1 MKTKR
6 ISQLKKFEASIA
18 YEYKNIELLDIAFT
32 HSSYINE
39 HNDSPK
45 HNERLEFLGDSV
57 VNLIVTDILFR
68 EHEDL
73 PEGDLTRIRAS
84 LICEDSFAWASE
96 FMDIPNYILLG
107 KGEELSGG
115 RKRKSLMADSFEAF
129 CGSLYLDS
137 NFETLQKV
145 LTNKFQGRVV
155 EYIKNHK
162 VIDYKTMLQEEVQK
176 ISRERIKYHLIKDIG
191 PDHNKVFY
199 FEVVMGTKVLGKG
212 KGQSK
217 KEAEHM
223 AAKDALEKMSI
234 INE

>member
-6 ISQLKKFEASIA
+6 ISQLKKFEVSIA

-176 ISRERIKYHLIKDIG
+176 TSRERIKYHLIKDIG

>member
-18 YEYKNIELLDIAFT
+18 YEYKNIELLDT

-176 ISRERIKYHLIKDIG
+176 TSRERIKYHLIKDIG

>member
-176 ISRERIKYHLIKDIG
+176 TSRERIKNHLIKDIG

>member
-176 ISRERIKYHLIKDIG
+176 TSRERIKYHLIKDIFLYRIL
-191 PDHNKVFY
+191 P
-199 FEVVMGTKVLGKG
+199 E
-212 KGQSK
+212 
-217 KEAEHM
+217 
-223 AAKDALEKMSI
+223 
-234 INE
+234 

>member
-6 ISQLKKFEASIA
+6 INQLKKFEESIA
-18 YEYKNIELLDIAFT
+18 YEYNNIELLNIAFT

-39 HNDSPK
+39 HSDSTM

-57 VNLIVTDILFR
+57 VNLIVTDLLFKNNTN
-68 EHEDL
+68 L

-96 FMDIPNYILLG
+96 FMDIPKYILLG

-115 RKRKSLMADSFEAF
+115 RRRKSLMADSFEAF

-145 LTNKFQGRVV
+145 LTNKFQGRVA
-155 EYIKNHK
+155 EYIKSHK
-162 VIDYKTMLQEEVQK
+162 VIDYKTMLQEEIQK
-176 ISRERIKYHLIKDIG
+176 ISRERIKYHLVRDVG
-191 PDHNKVFY
+191 PDHNKIFY
-199 FEVVMGTKVLGKG
+199 FEVAVGSKVLGKG

>member
-176 ISRERIKYHLIKDIG
+176 TSRERIKYHLIKDIG

>member
-32 HSSYINE
+32 HSSYINQ

>member
-73 PEGDLTRIRAS
+73 PEGDLTRIRAR
-84 LICEDSFAWASE
+84 
-96 FMDIPNYILLG
+96 G
-107 KGEELSGG
+107 
-115 RKRKSLMADSFEAF
+115 
-129 CGSLYLDS
+129 
-137 NFETLQKV
+137 V
-145 LTNKFQGRVV
+145 L
-155 EYIKNHK
+155 
-162 VIDYKTMLQEEVQK
+162 
-176 ISRERIKYHLIKDIG
+176 
-191 PDHNKVFY
+191 P
-199 FEVVMGTKVLGKG
+199 
-212 KGQSK
+212 
-217 KEAEHM
+217 
-223 AAKDALEKMSI
+223 
-234 INE
+234 